1 MKKPVAGTSH
11 VARKRFGQNF
21 LVDRG
26 IVDAI
31 VGAAR
36 TGKIGDGKIF
46 VTPVERIIR
55 IRTGEQDETAV

>member
-31 VGAAR
+31 VAAVR
-36 TGKIGDGKIF
+36 PQGGDQVVEIG
-46 VTPVERIIR
+46 VRS
-55 IRTGEQDETAV
+55 GEGDAS